1 MNSNGTGFYIS
12 LPNDSSR
19 DIFPENNAS
28 EYTTKLPQW
37 IELNGEWEIGLHS
50 VAYMKWDVIDHSIGL
65 LAYTDN
71 GDIHEMKMKKCYT
84 TIDDYV
90 KYVNH
95 SFRDLGLENK
105 FEFTLEENGKVTIKV
120 QANHKIILRKNQA
133 IILGFLSFDDNDEW
147 HKIEA
152 TTETG
157 SYDANLY
164 RETNIHIYC
173 DIAQSQIVGDKTMPL
188 LGIVPGEKTHGIY
201 ETVYAA
207 ENIHY
212 IPLQTKSFQNIKILL
227 RSSTDEPI
235 PFKYGHAVVTLHLKP
250 VNYF

>member
-28 EYTTKLPQW
+28 EYTTRLPQW

-65 LAYTDN
+65 LAYED
-71 GDIHEMKMKKCYT
+71 GGKIHEMKMLKCYT
-84 TIDDYV
+84 TIDEYV
-90 KYVNH
+90 TYINE
-95 SFRDLGLENK
+95 SFKKLNLETK
-105 FEFTLEENGKVTIKV
+105 FEITLENGKVTIKV
-120 QANHKIILRKNQA
+120 KPNHKIILRRNQA
-133 IILGFLSFDDNDEW
+133 IILGFIPYDSMKEY
-147 HKIEA
+147 HKIGPS
-152 TTETG
+152 TETG
-157 SYDANLY
+157 NYDANLY
-164 RETNIHIYC
+164 RETNIHVYC
-173 DIAQSQIVGDKTMPL
+173 DMAQSQIVGDKTMPL
-188 LGIVPGEKTHGIY
+188 LGIVPAEKTHGIY
-201 ETVYAA
+201 ETVYGV

-235 PFKYGHAVVTLHLKP
+235 PFKYGRAVVTLHLKP

>member
-19 DIFPENNAS
+19 DIFPENSAT

-50 VAYMKWDVIDHSIGL
+50 IAYMKWDVIDHSTQL
-65 LAYTDN
+65 LAYTDS
-71 GDIHEMKMKKCYT
+71 GEIHEVRMLKCYT
-84 TIDDYV
+84 TIDEYV
-90 KYVNH
+90 AYINEAFKKLNLQTN
-95 SFRDLGLENK
+95 FN
-105 FEFTLEENGKVTIKV
+105 FTLKNGKVQIQV
-120 QANHKIILRKNQA
+120 QRGHKIILRKKQA
-133 IILGFLSFDDNDEW
+133 IILGFLNFDDKDEF
-147 HKIEA
+147 HPIEA

-188 LGIVPGEKTHGIY
+188 LGIVPVEKTPGIY
-201 ETVYAA
+201 ETVYAV

-235 PFKYGHAVVTLHLKP
+235 PFKYGRAVVTLPLKP
-250 VNYF
+250 LNYF

>member
-12 LPNDSSR
+12 LPNDASR
-19 DIFPENNAS
+19 DIFPENNDS

-50 VAYMKWDVIDHSIGL
+50 VAYMKWDVIDHSVGL
-65 LAYTDN
+65 LAFTNN
-71 GDIHEMKMKKCYT
+71 GTIHEMKMRKCYT
-84 TIDDYV
+84 TIDEYV
-90 KYVNH
+90 KYIND
-95 SFRDLGLENK
+95 SFEQLGLKNK
-105 FEFTLEENGKVTIKV
+105 FQFTLENRRVTIRV
-120 QANHKIILRKNQA
+120 QSNHKIILRRNQA
-133 IILGFLSFDDNDEW
+133 IILGFLDYDTTEEF
-147 HKIEA
+147 HPIES

-157 SYDANLY
+157 SFDANLY
-164 RETNIHIYC
+164 RETNIHVYC
-173 DIAQSQIVGDKTMPL
+173 DIAQSQIVGNKTMPL
-188 LGIVPGEKTHGIY
+188 LGIVPAEKTHGIY

-235 PFKYGHAVVTLHLKP
+235 PFKYGRAVVTLHLRP
-250 VNYF
+250 LNYF